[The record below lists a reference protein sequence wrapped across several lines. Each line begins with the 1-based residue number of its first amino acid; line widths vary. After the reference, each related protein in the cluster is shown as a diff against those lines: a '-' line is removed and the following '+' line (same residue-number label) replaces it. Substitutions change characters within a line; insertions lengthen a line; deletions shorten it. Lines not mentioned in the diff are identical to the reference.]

1 MYVHA
6 HTLHLHASSGIVA
19 STAAQLTHVCAVSQQ
34 GSRRVRETD
43 QEQRSEAL
51 ERGGEGKTQRMR
63 EGAGRQAARSFLSY
77 THFGCLAANANV
89 ARIMQ
94 SIHNRQTGG

>member
-1 MYVHA
+1 MYVRTCT
-6 HTLHLHASSGIVA
+6 HTSHLQVSSGIVA
-19 STAAQLTHVCAVSQQ
+19 STAAQSTHVCAVSQQ

-43 QEQRSEAL
+43 QEQHSEAL
-51 ERGGEGKTQRMR
+51 ERGGDGKRHRMR
-63 EGAGRQAARSFLSY
+63 EGAGRQLVHSFH